1 MKPDKEELIS
11 EAAIFRSLVRLET
24 KQDAIL
30 ASQNEITVDHK
41 ELKNRVGTLESRQN
55 WFMGAI
61 AACGA
66 LITTL
71 AKLGHLT

>member
-1 MKPDKEELIS
+1 MPEKEELIS

-30 ASQNEITVDHK
+30 ANQNEITIDHK
-41 ELKNRVGTLESRQN
+41 ELKNRVGKLENRQN
-55 WFMGAI
+55 WFIGAI
-61 AACGA
+61 AAIGA
-66 LITTL
+66 VITAL